1 MSGEQARNGE
11 ANQASQDAL
20 PCFLKFGDLPEGGF
34 SYNGKFDMYEDGVAV
49 FRGKRTRSG
58 YVFDL
63 PGGQDK
69 EDEEDAFP
77 PLGACVVLFSYIVA
91 GRGLRGFRHGARR
104 AGILGDPLLGPDSAV
119 LKPVSHLTR
128 VGVPKWVGPEA
139 EKLVEDWSRWR
150 RNDGGRNRGKRKGS
164 KSAAVAPM
172 GLLNQAAL
180 ALAEA
185 EARWD
190 PSTALFSS
198 REERIRE
205 LKRMLYRG

>member
-1 MSGEQARNGE
+1 MSGEQARNGK

-91 GRGLRGFRHGARR
+91 GRAVYEASGTELDEPGFSEIRSSTPIAPYLSPYHLSPESACPSGLARR
-104 AGILGDPLLGPDSAV
+104 QRS
-119 LKPVSHLTR
+119 
-128 VGVPKWVGPEA
+128 
-139 EKLVEDWSRWR
+139 
-150 RNDGGRNRGKRKGS
+150 
-164 KSAAVAPM
+164 
-172 GLLNQAAL
+172 
-180 ALAEA
+180 
-185 EARWD
+185 
-190 PSTALFSS
+190 
-198 REERIRE
+198 
-205 LKRMLYRG
+205 

>member
-1 MSGEQARNGE
+1 V
-11 ANQASQDAL
+11 
-20 PCFLKFGDLPEGGF
+20 PE
-34 SYNGKFDMYEDGVAV
+34 
-49 FRGKRTRSG
+49 
-58 YVFDL
+58 
-63 PGGQDK
+63 
-69 EDEEDAFP
+69 
-77 PLGACVVLFSYIVA
+77 
-91 GRGLRGFRHGARR
+91 
-104 AGILGDPLLGPDSAV
+104 
-119 LKPVSHLTR
+119 
-128 VGVPKWVGPEA
+128 WVGPEA

-150 RNDGGRNRGKRKGS
+150 RNDRGRNRGKRKGS

-172 GLLNQAAL
+172 GLLNQAAR